1 MSRLIVFGCSLAYGV
16 GLPDCW
22 PDTTAPSKF
31 CWPKLIA
38 DSMNRTL
45 VNKSTP
51 GASNK
56 LIWHAINNFKFET
69 DDIVVISWTYPN
81 RYSIL
86 KTPWRHHDLHHN
98 LVDLDPASSAYYT
111 ELHSFYDSF
120 SMSRLYVDHANRICK
135 DKNLPVYHL
144 VVDKHYLYIMG
155 KIKNV
160 PLYLAIYEDSYPRAL
175 DNDHLGIEGHR
186 AFAADFMN
194 YVGIKHSLENIQK
207 PYSLLKQLPNTL
219 SEIFKQLKNFLC
231 KLI

>member
-1 MSRLIVFGCSLAYGV
+1 
-16 GLPDCW
+16 
-22 PDTTAPSKF
+22 
-31 CWPKLIA
+31 
-38 DSMNRTL
+38 
-45 VNKSTP
+45 
-51 GASNK
+51 
-56 LIWHAINNFKFET
+56 
-69 DDIVVISWTYPN
+69 
-81 RYSIL
+81 
-86 KTPWRHHDLHHN
+86 
-98 LVDLDPASSAYYT
+98 
-111 ELHSFYDSF
+111 
-120 SMSRLYVDHANRICK
+120 
-135 DKNLPVYHL
+135 
-144 VVDKHYLYIMG
+144 MG

>member
-22 PDTTAPSKF
+22 PNTETPSKF

-45 VNKSTP
+45 VNKSIP

-69 DDIVVISWTYPN
+69 DDVVIISWTYPN
-81 RYSIL
+81 RYSVL
-86 KTPWRHHDLHHN
+86 KTPWQWQNLHHN
-98 LVDLDPASSAYYT
+98 HMDTDPLSAAYYT
-111 ELHSFYDSF
+111 DLHSFYDSY
-120 SMSRLYVDHANRICK
+120 SMSKLYVDHANRICK

-144 VVDKHYLYIMG
+144 VVDKHYLYIMS

-160 PLYLAIYEDSYPRAL
+160 PLYMAVYEASYPKAL
-175 DNDHLGIEGHR
+175 DHDHLGIEGHR

-194 YVGIKHSLENIQK
+194 YIGVKHSLENIQK
-207 PYSLLKQLPNTL
+207 PYGMFRRLKNSIDFNFKLLKNL
-219 SEIFKQLKNFLC
+219 LC